1 MPGASRSRQTPEKD
15 VLSRTH
21 GLPFTRWL
29 IPPSLARC
37 PPCDVIFL
45 FGANSSSASEFHS
58 VTNIVFSTDILP
70 IGILFLCKSVN
81 LSS

>member
-1 MPGASRSRQTPEKD
+1 MWFIHLKSCVSILFSLHVPEAGFKM
-15 VLSRTH
+15 T
-21 GLPFTRWL
+21 
-29 IPPSLARC
+29 
-37 PPCDVIFL
+37 CDVIFL
-45 FGANSSSASEFHS
+45 FGANSSSASKFHI